1 MSRDLVKWVLVV
13 IGIPVLATL
22 ALKLFVAPLIN

>member
-1 MSRDLVKWVLVV
+1 MRRDLIKWALIV

-22 ALKLFVAPLIN
+22 ALKFFVSPLVN